1 MMKKDINYVMNIKK
15 SDKDRFIHPAY
26 DIKE

>member
-26 DIKE
+26 DIK